1 MLIETINSLAQIYK
15 RGRPHSSYFN
25 FMDSPFVE
33 VGIEVYVSIGGGR
46 ERGVGP
52 EKVDELVF
60 VLKAKASGNLLDGVG
75 GHAQ

>member
-1 MLIETINSLAQIYK
+1 
-15 RGRPHSSYFN
+15 
-25 FMDSPFVE
+25 MDSPFVE
-33 VGIEVYVSIGGGR
+33 VGIEVYVSIGGGGAC
-46 ERGVGP
+46 GVVP